1 MVPILDPVVVDTW
14 HSSQVLA
21 LPHLTVEPVHGQQ
34 ARSAPPCAWKVSHT
48 PVPMSLTKL
57 HTMLLQVSFIS
68 GIPVDIHVNGESI
81 PSVEINFL
89 CIHKKLRSKR
99 LAPLLIK
106 EVTRRV
112 NLHGIWQAAYT
123 AGVVLPKPV
132 ATCRYW
138 HRSINPK
145 KLVDVGFSH
154 LSARNTMARL
164 VKLNRLPEKPQTPGV
179 PLPLTSLRLASQRPC
194 NPGASSA
201 TAASMHGMT
210 HHVHQFARPSC
221 HSRLVLL
228 RSVAQV
234 SRRST

>member
-1 MVPILDPVVVDTW
+1 M
-14 HSSQVLA
+14 
-21 LPHLTVEPVHGQQ
+21 LPRPTITVGPSRHG
-34 ARSAPPCAWKVSHT
+34 PPGL
-48 PVPMSLTKL
+48 SLFTFL
-57 HTMLLQVSFIS
+57 FQVSFIS

-138 HRSINPK
+138 HRSINPR
-145 KLVDVGFSH
+145 KLVDVGFSQ
-154 LSARNTMARL
+154 LSARGTMQRL
-164 VKLNRLPEKPQTPGV
+164 IKLNRLPDQPQTPGV
-179 PLPLTSLRLASQRPC
+179 PSLFWTYTVRLQGPASKRM
-194 NPGASSA
+194 A
-201 TAASMHGMT
+201 TAVSLQAQALHKYCLLCNFDSNMAMLAEVFPSMPSLNCCMFEQHER
-210 HHVHQFARPSC
+210 FA
-221 HSRLVLL
+221 
-228 RSVAQV
+228 
-234 SRRST
+234 